1 MSSKFCVV
9 VPMCQSIYLWY
20 WSPVCFLFFSGFHPA
35 NWVMW
40 TSNVY
45 PVQHKMC
52 CIMWTL
58 IRERLLLK
66 AQFQKCK
73 NLIFYLEG
81 LIKCI
86 SLNMDTTDTDT
97 VFKLI
102 LVKKD
107 LQIIALCINYV
118 LNLNLLINC
127 TSWQANGEDQ
137 MRTTDCA
144 NCDMI
149 YYISCLF
156 LILLCC
162 SVYVFKNCMPCVN
175 IDASQ
180 DERS

>member
-1 MSSKFCVV
+1 
-9 VPMCQSIYLWY
+9 
-20 WSPVCFLFFSGFHPA
+20 
-35 NWVMW
+35 
-40 TSNVY
+40 
-45 PVQHKMC
+45 
-52 CIMWTL
+52 MWTL

-73 NLIFYLEG
+73 NLIFYLQR

-127 TSWQANGEDQ
+127 TS
-137 MRTTDCA
+137 
-144 NCDMI
+144 
-149 YYISCLF
+149 
-156 LILLCC
+156 
-162 SVYVFKNCMPCVN
+162 
-175 IDASQ
+175 
-180 DERS
+180 